1 MNVLFILE
9 MTNKYLPDQNTGNKA
24 EYPNKKYE

>member
-1 MNVLFILE
+1 MNVLFE
-9 MTNKYLPDQNTGNKA
+9 MTNKYLRDENTCNKA